1 MNRKKRKI
9 RFHVGDNAQV
19 VRRSPEDDTW
29 CSAMDKTIGG
39 VGEVIEV
46 DIDDDYVLVE
56 IPENGS
62 AGDLN
67 RWWYHCYDLT
77 DVKSDELDNVSPDDV
92 MGFFD

>member
-1 MNRKKRKI
+1 MSRKKRKI
-9 RFHVGDNAQV
+9 RFHVGDNVQV
-19 VRRSPEDDTW
+19 VGRSPEDDTW

-46 DIDDDYVLVE
+46 EVDDDYVLVE
-56 IPENGS
+56 VPENGS
-62 AGDLN
+62 AGELK

-77 DVKSDELDNVSPDDV
+77 DIKSDELDNVSPDDV